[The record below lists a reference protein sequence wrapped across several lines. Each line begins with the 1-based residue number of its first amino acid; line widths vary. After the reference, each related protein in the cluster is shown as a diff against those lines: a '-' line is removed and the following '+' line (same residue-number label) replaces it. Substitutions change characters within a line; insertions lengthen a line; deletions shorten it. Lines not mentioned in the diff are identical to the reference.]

1 MRSKDRSKI
10 ADYLKCY
17 IILETDLIK
26 LPLEEFLNQCIE
38 AGAKMFQL
46 RNKHKTARENF
57 HIGESIKKILD
68 GKDVFF
74 IINDRVDLALCL
86 DADGV
91 HLGEKDLPADI
102 VKRKYKDL
110 IIGYSCNNLS
120 DINYANQTNVDYI
133 GIGPAFPTK
142 TKEDHR
148 TVLSKEDYNKL
159 LSHTNLPA
167 VAIGGITPK
176 NISKFHDIPISGF
189 AVSSYICAS
198 ENPFEAVKNIL
209 SFFHE

>member
-1 MRSKDRSKI
+1 MRSKNRSKI

-17 IILETDLIK
+17 IILETDLVK
-26 LPLEEFLNQCIE
+26 LPLEEFFNQCIE

-46 RNKHKTARENF
+46 RNKHKTAKENF
-57 HIGESIKKILD
+57 QIGEKIRTILD
-68 GKDVFF
+68 GQDVLF
-74 IINDRVDLALCL
+74 IINDRVDIALCL

-102 VKRKYKDL
+102 VKRKYNNL
-110 IIGYSCNNLS
+110 IIGYSCNNLK
-120 DINYANQTNVDYI
+120 DINYANQSNVDYI

-148 TVLSKEDYNKL
+148 TVLSKEDYIKL
-159 LSHTNLPA
+159 LNNTNLPA
-167 VAIGGITPK
+167 VAIGGITANNLDKFK
-176 NISKFHDIPISGF
+176 NIPISGF
-189 AVSSYICAS
+189 AISSYICSS

-209 SFFHE
+209 RFFNE